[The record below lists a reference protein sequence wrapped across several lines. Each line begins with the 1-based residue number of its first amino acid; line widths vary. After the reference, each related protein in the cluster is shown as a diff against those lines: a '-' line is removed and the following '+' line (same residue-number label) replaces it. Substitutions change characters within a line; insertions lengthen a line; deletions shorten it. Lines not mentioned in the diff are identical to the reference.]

1 MSNTTILKTSK
12 CCVPNCHDKYSKR
25 HRFPKPDKE
34 PEIFQVWLKKVNN
47 PFFKSKTHEQIRKSY
62 LVCDR
67 HFRNEVKLGSLRG
80 LWKTAIPTLFL
91 PGREKIGADGNDHNE
106 DQGFIVLDDVP
117 NKLAENTQINLRRCY
132 STITEKMSKF
142 KVLVANSSVPQIAH
156 DLLKAECDVRVCEAE
171 REPILQNIRGVDALF
186 WSSHHKLDK
195 EMLDK
200 AGPQLKVIGTMSAGY
215 DNIDVEEI
223 RKRGIK
229 FGNTPG
235 VLNDAVADMTVL
247 LALMTSRRY
256 LEGRESIE
264 KSTWSEKNGPQ
275 WLLGR
280 DLSGST
286 VGIVGLGNIGQTILL
301 RLKCFNVEK
310 FLYTGHKEKPEG
322 KCLSAHFVPM
332 DTLLQESDFV
342 IASVPLTKSTEGM
355 FNAEAFSKMK
365 KTAIFINVSR
375 GGIVNQPD
383 LVEAL
388 KKNQIY
394 AAGIDVMTPE
404 PLPPDH
410 ELLKLKN
417 CVVTPHMGSA
427 TINTRNSMAE
437 LAAKNILK
445 ALKGEP
451 MIAPVV

>member
-1 MSNTTILKTSK
+1 MPKIKK
-12 CCVPNCHDKYSKR
+12 CCVQGCTDETSTR
-25 HRFPKPDKE
+25 HRFPMRDLDL
-34 PEIFQVWLKKVNN
+34 FDNWLQIIQPRNWQQLTRHRIYEGSAKV
-47 PFFKSKTHEQIRKSY
+47 
-62 LVCDR
+62 
-67 HFRNEVKLGSLRG
+67 
-80 LWKTAIPTLFL
+80 
-91 PGREKIGADGNDHNE
+91 GADGNDHNE

-117 NKLAENTQINLRRCY
+117 NKLAENTQILTLQSTQKNSINFKRCY

-286 VGIVGLGNIGQTILL
+286 VGIVGLGNIGQTILS
-301 RLKCFNVEK
+301 RLKCFKVEK

-383 LVEAL
+383 LVGAL